1 MNQMQVSTGSPE
13 PLGATPDASGCNVA
27 VFSAHAASIELCL
40 YDEHDQETARIEL
53 PERTGDIHHA
63 HIADM
68 RPGQRYGLRAHGP
81 FVPANGH
88 RFDARK
94 LLLDP
99 YALRLDRPF
108 VLHPSMF
115 GFSGEDSGPH
125 MPKAVVCLPARRPPP
140 FKGAPWARS
149 IVYELHVRSYTLNHP
164 EVPPALR
171 GTFAGLATPAVVAH
185 LRDLGITSV
194 ELMPA
199 AAWID
204 ERHLPPLGL
213 RNVWGY
219 NPVALCAPDP
229 RLAPGGWSEVRD
241 CVAALHRAGI
251 EVILDVVFNHT
262 GESDELGPTVCL
274 RGLDNASYY
283 RLRPDDP
290 SLYVNDTGCGNTL
303 PLERPHLMRL
313 ALDALRT
320 WVERAGIDG
329 FRFDLA
335 ATMGRLADGFD
346 AAHPVLAAIQQDP
359 LLRQCKL
366 IAEPW
371 DIGPGGYQLG
381 NFSAPWAE
389 WNDRFR
395 DDVRR
400 FWRGDAGMLG
410 ALATRLAG
418 SADLFAA
425 KRRPSRSVN
434 FVAAHD
440 GLTLADLVSYGE
452 KHNEANGEGNRDGTG
467 DNHSW
472 NHGVEGVSDDPA
484 VKAARLRDQKNLL
497 ATLLLARGTPM
508 LSMGCEAGHSQG
520 GNNNGYAL
528 DFAVD
533 WSGDGLAA
541 LIAALARW
549 RAATPALRGDRFLA
563 GDGDVAWLRPDGRAM
578 EAADWEA
585 GETLVALLATPER
598 DGEPE
603 SRALVALHRGA
614 GEVALALP
622 PSDAGWTLAMDTA
635 ALEPLSQPLVLQARQ
650 ARLALA
656 PHSVVLLVAR
666 GREGAETS
674 PERR

>member
-1 MNQMQVSTGSPE
+1 MTLSVSTGSPE
-13 PLGATPDASGCNVA
+13 PLGATPDSLGCNVA

-40 YDEHDQETARIEL
+40 YDEHDAETARTTL
-53 PERTGDIHHA
+53 SGRTGDIHHG
-63 HIADM
+63 HIAGI

-81 FVPANGH
+81 FDPDDGH

-99 YALRLDRPF
+99 HALRLDRAF
-108 VLHPSMF
+108 ALHPSMF
-115 GFSGEDSGPH
+115 SSSAEDSGPH
-125 MPKAVVCLPARRPPP
+125 MPKAIVCAPGRQPPP
-140 FKGAPWARS
+140 FKGAPWPRC
-149 IVYELHVRSYTLNHP
+149 IVYELHVKSYTLNHP
-164 EVPPALR
+164 GVPAPLR

-185 LRDLGITSV
+185 LCALGITTV
-194 ELMPA
+194 ELMPC

-213 RNVWGY
+213 GNVWGY

-229 RLAPGGWSEVRD
+229 RLAPGGWAEVRD
-241 CVAALHRAGI
+241 CVAALHKAGI

-283 RLRPDDP
+283 RLRPEDP

-313 ALDALRT
+313 TLDALRT
-320 WVERAGIDG
+320 WVVLGGVNG

-335 ATMGRLADGFD
+335 ATMGRLAEGFD
-346 AAHPVLAAIQQDP
+346 PGHPVLAAIQQDP

-381 NFSAPWAE
+381 KFAAPWAE

-395 DDVRR
+395 DDIRR

-410 ALATRLAG
+410 PLATRFSG
-418 SADLFAA
+418 SADIFAA
-425 KRRPSRSVN
+425 KHRPSRSIN

-440 GLTLADLVSYGE
+440 GLTLADLVSYAQ
-452 KHNEANGEGNRDGTG
+452 KHNEANGEDNRDGTG

-472 NHGVEGVSDDPA
+472 NHGVEGVSDDPGI
-484 VKAARLRDQKNLL
+484 KAARLRDQSNLL

-508 LSMGCEAGHSQG
+508 LSMGCEAGHSQS
-520 GNNNGYAL
+520 GNNNGYAV

-533 WSGDGLAA
+533 WSGGGSLAP

-549 RAATPALRGDRFLA
+549 RAATPALRDDRFLA
-563 GDGDVAWLRPDGRAM
+563 GDGDVAWLRPDGAAM
-578 EAADWEA
+578 EAADWAA

-598 DGEPE
+598 DGEPA

-622 PSDAGWTLAMDTA
+622 PSQTGWKLALDTA
-635 ALEPLSQPLVLQARQ
+635 ALEPLAEGLALPARQ

-656 PHSVVLLVAR
+656 PRSVVLLVAQ
-666 GREGAETS
+666 G
-674 PERR
+674 